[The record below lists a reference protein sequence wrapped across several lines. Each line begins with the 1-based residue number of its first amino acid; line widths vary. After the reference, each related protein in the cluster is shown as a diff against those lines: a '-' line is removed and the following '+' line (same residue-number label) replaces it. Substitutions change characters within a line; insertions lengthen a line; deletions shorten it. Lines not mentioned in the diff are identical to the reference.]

1 MVLASGWLFPLVA
14 AAAQSVT
21 LQIHPKHGDTVHT
34 LLEQRMEVTGS
45 DGAGHARG
53 RPLVTSVAIYSRTIV
68 LSSIPTSSTV
78 LTVVDSALMHTTDTH
93 GAEQVDA
100 AERML
105 QGQRIRL
112 QLAID
117 GSVENASDA
126 GGRPVA
132 RELADAMAGMPAI
145 FPRHAV
151 RVGEEWTREMPL
163 PASGP
168 LGARGLGYV
177 SARFRLDSLAQGG
190 RMAVV
195 SMHGD
200 IRPAS
205 SSDGVQLSGSIGGTM
220 HLDRARGWMTGSQ
233 VTVVVRSVVT
243 SPPGSGRG
251 PMRFLTRV
259 TQRLRTMDKR

>member
-1 MVLASGWLFPLVA
+1 MLAVGSSITPLA

-21 LQIHPKHGDTVHT
+21 LQIHPRHGDTVHT
-34 LLEQRMEVTGS
+34 RLEQRMEVTAA
-45 DGAGHARG
+45 DMAGHARG

-68 LSSIPTSSTV
+68 LSSMPANSTV
-78 LTVVDSALMHTTDTH
+78 LTVVDSALMHTTDSH

-145 FPRHAV
+145 FPRHPV

-163 PASGP
+163 PTSGP
-168 LGARGLGYV
+168 FGARGLGYV
-177 SARFRLDSLAQGG
+177 SARFRLDSLVQNG
-190 RMAVV
+190 RIAVV
-195 SMHGD
+195 SMQGV

-205 SSDGVQLSGSIGGTM
+205 STDGVQLSGSIGGTM

-243 SPPGSGRG
+243 PSPGTGRG
-251 PMRFLTRV
+251 PMRFVTRV